1 MKIAFF
7 DPHRDPAEFSNAM
20 RAYPSIE
27 YANAA
32 DAEQLPAALKDAEVL
47 ITSNRIYTPENAAI
61 IRLHG
66 TSLRW
71 IQMTTSGHDK
81 AVASGFPDG
90 CVVTN
95 MAGLRAFAVAEHAMA
110 LTLAL
115 VRRLRDI
122 EREFSARR
130 WSRDELS
137 PFMDNLAGK
146 HMTIVGVGAI
156 GQDIARKAKAF
167 DMQVTGVTRK
177 PAPLPNFDAMR
188 PRAEMQAQ
196 CRQTDILMIAA
207 VADPQTQKMISR
219 EIINALPAR
228 AMIVNIA
235 RGSLIDEPALIDAL
249 QTKRIAGAALD
260 VQAEEPTPAAH
271 PLWALDNLL
280 LSPHVGG
287 AGSNG
292 LGATHASMFTDNLDL
307 WLAGKPLKQVVIE
320 KT

>member
-7 DPHRDPAEFSNAM
+7 DPHRDPAEFSSAM

-27 YANAA
+27 MAMAN
-32 DAEQLPAALKDAEVL
+32 DAEQLPAALSGAEVL
-47 ITSNRIYTPENAAI
+47 VTSNRIYTPGHAAI
-61 IRLHG
+61 IRKHG

-71 IQMTTSGHDK
+71 IQMTTSGYDK
-81 AVASGFPDG
+81 AVASGFPRG
-90 CVVTN
+90 CIVTN

-122 EREFSARR
+122 ERAFSAHE

-137 PFMDNLAGK
+137 PLMDNLTGK

-177 PAPLPNFDAMR
+177 PAPLQNFDAMR
-188 PRAEMQAQ
+188 PRSELQAQ

-207 VADPQTQKMISR
+207 TAEPATEKMISR
-219 EIINALPAR
+219 DIINALPPHAF
-228 AMIVNIA
+228 IVNIA
-235 RGSLIDEPALIDAL
+235 RGTLIDEPALIEAL
-249 QTKRIAGAALD
+249 QNRRIAGAALD
-260 VQAEEPTPAAH
+260 VQAQEPVPAAH

-292 LGATHASMFTDNLDL
+292 LGATHASMLTGNLDL